1 MRMVFPSSTSN
12 DLPSIVTLTVFLSIL
27 ILLYLPYFSPPLA
40 GGDEGE
46 GDKFFLTP
54 TLYPPPSRGRV
65 LD

>member
-1 MRMVFPSSTSN
+1 VFPSSTSN

-46 GDKFFLTP
+46 GTKP
-54 TLYPPPSRGRV
+54 NCPPLSEPEA
-65 LD
+65 L